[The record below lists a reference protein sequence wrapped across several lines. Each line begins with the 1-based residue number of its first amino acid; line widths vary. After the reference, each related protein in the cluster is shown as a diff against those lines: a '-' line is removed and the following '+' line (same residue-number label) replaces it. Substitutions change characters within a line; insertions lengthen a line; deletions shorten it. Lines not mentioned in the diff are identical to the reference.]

1 MILNRFA
8 AVVVSTVFTVVL
20 AATACGGS
28 AADDAAPADPV
39 VSLSAD
45 TPVSISGGQV
55 QGAASASNPEVIA
68 FKGIPFAAPPVGDLR
83 WQPPAP
89 VVAWSDVRDAT
100 ENGAICVQNGG
111 QDVTQDEDCLF
122 LNVWAPRETA
132 ALRPVLFWIHGGG
145 YTGGSGSTALYD
157 GTPLAGDGAVVV
169 TINYRLNVLGF
180 LAHPALSDE
189 SPHGASGNYG
199 LLDMVAALE
208 WVRDNIAT
216 FGGDPERVTIF
227 GESAGG
233 GAVMSVMLMP
243 QAEGL
248 YHGAIAQSNYVIG
261 WDRPLDE
268 PARGWEPA
276 EAQGMRVGEALGT
289 GGDDP
294 SAQLD
299 AMRAADA
306 TDVLAASNRDA
317 GNTFMRTGNVW
328 APNVDGWVIPDD
340 PLAMY
345 ESGRQHDVPLITGL
359 MGNEG
364 ALFTR
369 NMEIDDA
376 ASFEAYVR
384 EVYPDHADAMLTHY
398 DVSSPETARSG
409 IDALIHDIFFA
420 GPVRAQAEA
429 HARKMSPVWL
439 YHFTHAPPTG
449 WGRDLGAHHAAE
461 LAYVFGTL
469 TRTDAGGERP
479 LGLTPVGDF
488 TDADFRLSETVR
500 AYWLQFAA
508 TGSPNRDDLPEWP
521 AFTLESNAHLVLNT
535 AVAPGSDLNVAGAAL
550 WKTQES
556 DRREAN

>member
-1 MILNRFA
+1 MMHNRFA
-8 AVVVSTVFTVVL
+8 QVVVPMAFAATL
-20 AATACGGS
+20 AAAACGGS
-28 AADDAAPADPV
+28 AADEAAGADPV
-39 VSLSAD
+39 VSLSPD
-45 TPVSISGGQV
+45 TPVAVTGGQI
-55 QGAASASNPEVIA
+55 QGAATAADPDVMA
-68 FKGIPFAAPPVGDLR
+68 FRGIPFAAPPVGDLR

-89 VVAWSDVRDAT
+89 VAAWSGVREAT
-100 ENGAICVQNGG
+100 RNGAICMQNGG
-111 QDVTQDEDCLF
+111 QEVTQDEDCLF

-132 ALRPVLFWIHGGG
+132 ELRPVLFWIHGGG

-157 GTPLAGDGAVVV
+157 GTPLARDGAVVV
-169 TINYRLNVLGF
+169 TINYRLNVFGF

-199 LLDMVAALE
+199 LLDMAAALE

-216 FGGDPERVTIF
+216 FGGDPERVMIF

-248 YHGAIAQSNYVIG
+248 YDAAIAQSNYVVG

-268 PARGWEPA
+268 PARGHEPA
-276 EAQGMRVGEALGT
+276 EAQGVRVGEALDAA
-289 GGDDP
+289 GDDP
-294 SAQLD
+294 AAQLA
-299 AMRAADA
+299 AMRAASA
-306 TDVLAASNRDA
+306 ADVLAASNRDA

-328 APNVDGWVIPDD
+328 APNVDGWTIPDD

-345 ESGRQHDVPLITGL
+345 EAGRQHDVPLVTGL

-364 ALFTR
+364 SLMTR

-384 EVYPDHADAMLTHY
+384 AVYPGHADAMLAHY
-398 DVSSPETARSG
+398 DVSSPETAKIG
-409 IDALIHDIFFA
+409 IDALIHDLFFA

-439 YHFTHAPPTG
+439 YHFTHAPPTA
-449 WGRDLGAHHAAE
+449 WGRELGAHHAAE

-479 LGLTPVGDF
+479 LGLSPVGDF

-508 TGSPNRDDLPEWP
+508 TGDPNRGDLPEWP

-535 AVAPGSDLNVAGAAL
+535 AVTVGSDLNVAGAAL

-556 DRREAN
+556 DRREGN

>member
-1 MILNRFA
+1 MMQNRFA
-8 AVVVSTVFTVVL
+8 TVIVSLALAAIL
-20 AATACGGS
+20 AATACGGT
-28 AADDAAPADPV
+28 AADDAAAADPT
-39 VSLSAD
+39 VSLSPDA
-45 TPVSISGGQV
+45 PVSVTGGQI
-55 QGAASASNPEVIA
+55 QGSATAANPDVMA
-68 FKGIPFAAPPVGDLR
+68 FMGIPFAAPPVGDLR

-89 VVAWSDVRDAT
+89 VTAWSGVRDAT
-100 ENGAICVQNGG
+100 QSGAICMQDGG
-111 QDVTQDEDCLF
+111 QDVAQDEDCLF

-132 ALRPVLFWIHGGG
+132 EPLPVLFWIHGGG

-169 TINYRLNVLGF
+169 TINYRLNVFGF

-216 FGGDPERVTIF
+216 FGGDPDRVMIF

-248 YHGAIAQSNYVIG
+248 YHRAIAQSNYVVG
-261 WDRPLDE
+261 WDRPLDM
-268 PARGWEPA
+268 PARGYAPA
-276 EAQGMRVGEALGT
+276 EAQGVRVAEALGAT
-289 GGDDP
+289 GDDAA
-294 SAQLD
+294 AQLA
-299 AMRAADA
+299 AMREASAAD
-306 TDVLAASNRDA
+306 VLEASNRDA
-317 GNTFMRTGNVW
+317 GNTFRRTGNVW
-328 APNVDGWVIPDD
+328 APNVDGWAIPDD

-345 ESGRQHDVPLITGL
+345 EAGRQHDVPLITGL

-364 ALFTR
+364 SLMTR
-369 NMEIDDA
+369 NMDIDDA

-384 EVYPDHADAMLTHY
+384 EVYPDYADAMLAHY
-398 DVSSPETARSG
+398 GVSSPETAKIG
-409 IDALIHDIFFA
+409 IDALIHDFFFA

-439 YHFTHAPPTG
+439 YHFTHAPPTA
-449 WGRDLGAHHAAE
+449 WGRELGAHHAAE

-479 LGLTPVGDF
+479 LGLSPVGDF

-500 AYWLQFAA
+500 GYWLQFAA
-508 TGSPNRDDLPEWP
+508 TGDPNRSDLPAWP
-521 AFTLESNAHLVLNT
+521 AFTLESDSHLVLNT

-556 DRREAN
+556 DRREGN